1 MIRILF
7 HFTRKELIQTLREPR
22 RRFFL
27 FVVPAIQLVLFGYA
41 LNAEVRNV
49 RLSAVYAPGD
59 TLTFDIA
66 RRALGSGWFLP
77 SAAQQNDPFQRIQQG
92 DADVVLVAPP
102 GGLER
107 ALGRGGGSLQVLLDA
122 SNVTRAR
129 AVDRYLEAIVAQVL
143 QERAAGLPPC
153 CLGNRAAHT
162 VPILQMEPRILF
174 NPSLE
179 TPIFLV
185 PGILSQLVAL
195 VTIILTGISLAREK
209 EMGTFE
215 GLIAAPVRTWEII
228 LGKSIPYFMLGLTN
242 VALILAVA
250 VAVFQVPVRG
260 PLAVVAASGVLYVA
274 ATVAVGILL
283 STFCSNQQ
291 QATLGG
297 LLVLFP
303 AILLS
308 GIFFPVQTMPFVLK
322 VVAYANPVTYFAEL
336 LRNVLLKGGN
346 PQLILRDGLALLAIT
361 ATTLALSVRRF
372 QATL

>member
-1 MIRILF
+1 
-7 HFTRKELIQTLREPR
+7 
-22 RRFFL
+22 
-27 FVVPAIQLVLFGYA
+27 
-41 LNAEVRNV
+41 
-49 RLSAVYAPGD
+49 
-59 TLTFDIA
+59 
-66 RRALGSGWFLP
+66 
-77 SAAQQNDPFQRIQQG
+77 
-92 DADVVLVAPP
+92 
-102 GGLER
+102 
-107 ALGRGGGSLQVLLDA
+107 
-122 SNVTRAR
+122 
-129 AVDRYLEAIVAQVL
+129 VL

-322 VVAYANPVTYFAEL
+322 VVAYVNPVTYFAEL

>member
-1 MIRILF
+1 MIRVLF
-7 HFTRKELIQTLREPR
+7 HFTRKELTQTLREPR

-27 FVVPAIQLVLFGYA
+27 FVVPVIQLVMFGYA
-41 LNAEVRNV
+41 LNSEVRNV
-49 RLSAVYAPGD
+49 RLSAVYPPSD
-59 TLTFDIA
+59 TLTFDIVK
-66 RRALGSGWFLP
+66 RALGSGWFRP
-77 SAAQQNDPFQRIQQG
+77 SSADQADPFQRIQQG

-102 GGLER
+102 GGLDRAMER
-107 ALGRGGGSLQVLLDA
+107 GEGGLQVLLDA
-122 SNVTRAR
+122 TNVTRAR
-129 AVDRYLEAIVAQVL
+129 AVERYLQAILAQVL
-143 QERAAGLPPC
+143 AERAAELPP
-153 CLGNRAAHT
+153 GAVRITPA
-162 VPILQMEPRILF
+162 LQMEPRILF

-185 PGILSQLVAL
+185 PGIMSQLVAL

-209 EMGTFE
+209 ELGTFE
-215 GLIAAPVRTWEII
+215 ALIAAPIRTWEII
-228 LGKSIPYFMLGLTN
+228 VGKSIPYFILGLAN
-242 VALILAVA
+242 VTLILIVA
-250 VAVFQVPVRG
+250 VVVFKVPVRG
-260 PLAVVAASGVLYVA
+260 PLVIVAGTAILYVA

-283 STFCSNQQ
+283 STFCRNQQ

-322 VVAYANPVTYFAEL
+322 VVAYINPVTYFAEL

-346 PQLILRDGLALLAIT
+346 PELILRDGLALLAIT
-361 ATTLALSVRRF
+361 VVTTTLSVRRF